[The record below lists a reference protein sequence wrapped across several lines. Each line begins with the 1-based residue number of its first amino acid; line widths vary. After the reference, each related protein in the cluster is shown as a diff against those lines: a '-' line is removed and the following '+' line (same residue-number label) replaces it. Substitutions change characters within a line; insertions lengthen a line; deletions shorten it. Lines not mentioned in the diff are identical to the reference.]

1 MAFSNIQGTYDN
13 NLNLVCTKLFSPEI
27 NRGCYSE
34 CLERL
39 CHFWK
44 FLERHVAD
52 SMTSHDVIGKMK
64 NQVVQS
70 WSYNILF
77 ERKFNADEYPHQK
90 HGLKINRQ
98 GHIDLLMRSRD
109 TEFYRVHLLGICHI
123 NAYNLKNRSG
133 LQMIIQNW
141 SRYRIKTF
149 VVF

>member
-1 MAFSNIQGTYDN
+1 MEGKLAIQKTVTDTQSKDRGCLLSQLNILRTKSMSNINTVVEIAFLFMAFNIQGTYDN
-13 NLNLVCTKLFSPEI
+13 NLNLVCTKLFSPES

-70 WSYNILF
+70 WSYNISF
-77 ERKFNADEYPHQK
+77 ERKFNADEYSH
-90 HGLKINRQ
+90 
-98 GHIDLLMRSRD
+98 
-109 TEFYRVHLLGICHI
+109 
-123 NAYNLKNRSG
+123 
-133 LQMIIQNW
+133 
-141 SRYRIKTF
+141 
-149 VVF
+149 